1 MGDYDGIGLHDRTA
15 HSHTFMGMR
24 PVGAKTL
31 SHISNSSSESARD
44 LEYHDGSMW
53 GLCRT
58 VDVEDLENEE
68 TSGKA
73 CDEML
78 TSKIPLQDTSYDA
91 VVMALVCLED
101 EGYRNRHGQA
111 ALLQFLTGLSLHIM
125 VVIVQVSIVVFLL
138 VTTTQT
144 AAQPYR
150 DDIEGKTKIIL
161 DAVASHTYLAIDG
174 PGMTL
179 CQEMDTLQG
188 AHFLI
193 QFIWSARMLQ
203 EFVDVMWRLVHV
215 YGMAQGQV
223 DQGGIVEDDDGHILI
238 AHNNACVT
246 WMCMLISPIP
256 QVLCAVFLWWT
267 GAKFLFFAHT
277 MGVLIMKA
285 ISIAFITS
293 LDEMMYKSFAP
304 KGFKEVVHKTRYLY
318 CRGRPHYHWHMWG
331 VSIAKVAFALTLS
344 CFVYW
349 GVYGNVTAFR
359 GACWKYWG
367 EFPSDIPHRG
377 NETMFTSLLKGL
389 ELA

>member
-1 MGDYDGIGLHDRTA
+1 
-15 HSHTFMGMR
+15 
-24 PVGAKTL
+24 
-31 SHISNSSSESARD
+31 
-44 LEYHDGSMW
+44 MW

-58 VDVEDLENEE
+58 VDVENLEGEE
-68 TSGKA
+68 TCGRAS
-73 CDEML
+73 DEML

-101 EGYRNRHGQA
+101 EGYRNRHGKA
-111 ALLQFLTGLSLHIM
+111 ALMQFLTGLSLHIM
-125 VVIVQVSIVVFLL
+125 VVIVQVSIVGFLL

-144 AAQPYR
+144 ESLPYR

-161 DAVASHTYLAIDG
+161 DAVASHTYLPIDG

-188 AHFLI
+188 AHLLI

-203 EFVDVMWRLVHV
+203 EFGDVMRRLVHV
-215 YGMAQGQV
+215 YGMEGQSESAE
-223 DQGGIVEDDDGHILI
+223 GGMLEEDDDGHILI
-238 AHNNACVT
+238 VHNNACVT

-256 QVLCAVFLWWT
+256 QVLCAAFLWWT

-293 LDEMMYKSFAP
+293 LDEMMFKSFAP

-318 CRGRPHYHWHMWG
+318 SRPKPNYHWHMWG
-331 VSIAKVAFALTLS
+331 ITVAKVAFTLTLS
-344 CFVYW
+344 SFIYW

-359 GACWKYWG
+359 SACWKYWSV
-367 EFPSDIPHRG
+367 FPSDIPHRG